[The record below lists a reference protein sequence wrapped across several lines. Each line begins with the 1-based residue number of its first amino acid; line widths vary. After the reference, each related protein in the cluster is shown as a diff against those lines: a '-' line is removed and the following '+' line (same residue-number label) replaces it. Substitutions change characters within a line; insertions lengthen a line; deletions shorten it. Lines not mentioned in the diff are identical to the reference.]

1 MTIATIGGVGSH
13 FLSVGLLN
21 ASLVAK
27 RIFWEPMQRFAG
39 TESATEVTMGMV
51 PEVPEM
57 EPSSAAGG
65 KWGRSASEQ
74 PVVKLRATARQETPR
89 SRAALEEA
97 SVDVLYVPVPEE
109 NTLYHDP
116 N

>member
-1 MTIATIGGVGSH
+1 LNRTAAIFVMTIVTIGGVGSH

-27 RIFWEPMQRFAG
+27 RIFWEPMQRFAW
-39 TESATEVTMGMV
+39 TESATEVTMGKV

-65 KWGRSASEQ
+65 KWGRVGLGAAGCGV
-74 PVVKLRATARQETPR
+74 PGH
-89 SRAALEEA
+89 RAAG
-97 SVDVLYVPVPEE
+97 
-109 NTLYHDP
+109 NTAFQGRAR
-116 N
+116 